1 MRVYR
6 SNHYLQ
12 AGTGFNRQLDNV
24 QVYPYDQYYNRG
36 DGVGSIFRSLYS
48 TVVPLVKS
56 AFRIGQKALATPVG
70 QAVKKA
76 AKRTAMR
83 AGLNVVNDAL
93 SGENIIKATKR
104 ELKAAPATFVEEIK
118 KNKPGSGGNAAC
130 IKSKPRY
137 AVVAMGNNGKKRG
150 GKKKKKKKK
159 QAVAAIPLAGMGV
172 KTKSKS
178 LKQFIAKLQQK
189 GRIPYSLALS
199 TKPAGSGK
207 KKGGKK
213 GKKGKKGGKK
223 KKKNTTMRNGGSNGK
238 KKTKKTK
245 KRGRRV
251 KADLFD

>member
-1 MRVYR
+1 MPMRVYR

-12 AGTGFNRQLDNV
+12 AGAGFNRHLDNV

-56 AFRIGQKALATPVG
+56 AFRIGKKALATPVG

-93 SGENIIKATKR
+93 AGENIIKSTKKQ
-104 ELKAAPATFVEEIK
+104 LKSAPATFVEEMK
-118 KNKPGSGGNAAC
+118 KNKPGSSGGNAAC
-130 IKSKPRY
+130 IKSKPFNTT
-137 AVVAMGNNGKKRG
+137 VVAATQISSKKKKRKKKKQAVAAMAGMGVKSKSLKQFIAKLQKKGRAPYPIALTTKPAGSGKKRG

-159 QAVAAIPLAGMGV
+159 TMTTRKAN
-172 KTKSKS
+172 
-178 LKQFIAKLQQK
+178 
-189 GRIPYSLALS
+189 
-199 TKPAGSGK
+199 GSGR
-207 KKGGKK
+207 
-213 GKKGKKGGKK
+213 GKK
-223 KKKNTTMRNGGSNGK
+223 KKKK
-238 KKTKKTK
+238 KKQ
-245 KRGRRV
+245 GRRV